1 MTISDILGTL
11 DDLESWRRNGQKI
24 LKQANMYVNWFFN
37 LLRVTQRTLDA
48 CITEGLVLQQRKV
61 CRVAILV
68 CSTSVFASSPSA
80 NN

>member
-1 MTISDILGTL
+1 MAISDILGTL
-11 DDLESWRRNGQKI
+11 DDLESWGRNGQKI

-48 CITEGLVLQQRKV
+48 CITEDLALQQRKV
-61 CRVAILV
+61 RRVAILV
-68 CSTSVFASSPSA
+68 YSAAVFASSPSA